1 MKKAFPQ
8 TIALSGEQ
16 RAALRERQREL
27 IGDGLEFL
35 DLHLPEYGSAKARAK
50 HCARTARYKK
60 EQILNG
66 APDSEAVRIAASNVL
81 LTMVRDSDEAA
92 ILRTLTTRELSKA
105 GYNDEQGEIVF
116 QRLLDD
122 LDDLRVAWHRRS
134 RQKMALLINEI
145 LAETPVNHDASHR
158 LSAPGEME

>member
-8 TIALSGEQ
+8 TITLSGEQ

-35 DLHLPEYGSAKARAK
+35 DLHLPEHGAAKAKAK
-50 HCARTARYKK
+50 HSARTARYKK

-66 APDSEAVRIAASNVL
+66 APDSEAVRLAASNVL
-81 LTMVRDSDEAA
+81 LTMVRDSEEAA

>member
-8 TIALSGEQ
+8 TIKLSGEQ

-35 DLHLPEYGSAKARAK
+35 DLHLPEHGATKAKAK
-50 HCARTARYKK
+50 HSARTARYKK

-66 APDSEAVRIAASNVL
+66 APDSEAVRLAASNVL
-81 LTMVRDSDEAA
+81 LTMVRDSEEAA

-134 RQKMALLINEI
+134 RQKIALLINEI

-158 LSAPGEME
+158 LSAPGERE